1 MSVIKVQKL
10 IGLSDK
16 NFNIEMP
23 EGAVLNIQGGFA
35 QDVNSSLKLP
45 VGTTDQR
52 PTNPN
57 AGTIRYNS
65 TLGTVEGYNGSLWT
79 NLMIAEQPTEEVEES
94 TIPERGLVMH
104 MDANN
109 PNSLKPNAT
118 DQDANYWYNL
128 RQNNL
133 HFGIPTDRIAQESIN
148 GQVVKYLDF
157 SVDDSGCAKLVSTGN
172 YIDSPWYPYC
182 SIVMFMRWRTDDTNW
197 RTVLR
202 SRGGDHAIMGQR
214 TNRNLGVYDNNGQGF
229 QDSGY
234 DIDQFPD
241 WDTKFNM
248 YTWRLS
254 SYESG
259 PYSPNYQCFLN
270 NETNARATLN
280 VVASRYDRGFYHFGA
295 WGRGNRDPH
304 SSTQNAG
311 SFAVFMYYNRHITQ
325 AERAAIYDTYKETFD
340 I

>member
-10 IGLSDK
+10 IGLSDN
-16 NFNIEMP
+16 NFNVEMP

-65 TLGTVEGYNGSLWT
+65 TLGTVEGYNGSSWT
-79 NLMIAEQPTEEVEES
+79 NLMVAEGVTAVVS
-94 TIPERGLVMH
+94 DADVPERGLVMH

-109 PNSLKPNAT
+109 PNSLKTNAT

-133 HFGIPTDRIAQESIN
+133 HFAIPTDRISQETIN
-148 GQVVKYLDF
+148 GNLVKYLDF
-157 SVDDSGCAKLVSTGN
+157 SENGGGCAKLVSAGN
-172 YIDSPWYPYC
+172 FMDTPWYPYC
-182 SIVMFMRWRTDDTNW
+182 SVVMFMKWRTSNSQW
-197 RTVLR
+197 RTPLR
-202 SRGGDHAIMGQR
+202 SRNSDHHIIVRDGAYD
-214 TNRNLGVYDNNGQGF
+214 LGMYDNGGQGF

-234 DIDQFPD
+234 NINQFPD

-248 YTWRLS
+248 YTWRFS
-254 SYESG
+254 SQESG
-259 PYSPNYQCFLN
+259 IYSPNYQCFFN
-270 NETNARATLN
+270 DETTARATIN
-280 VVASRYDRGFYHFGA
+280 NSNSRYNRGFSSLGAYHG
-295 WGRGNRDPH
+295 GNINPH
-304 SSTQNAG
+304 GSSQNAG
-311 SFAVFMYYNRHITQ
+311 GFAVFMYYNRHITQ
-325 AERAAIYDTYKETFD
+325 ADRAAIYNTYRETFD